1 MKNLEELLPQD
12 MDMKNLG
19 KSLGAQDVCVCVCE
33 QFRMKLVLAM
43 RKCSKS

>member
-19 KSLGAQDVCVCVCE
+19 KSLGAQDVCVCE